1 VLTDRIRSRAAGRPL
16 TTCVA
21 ALLAALTLS
30 ACGGSDAP
38 EADATIFSDPAQT
51 PASPTTGGTES
62 MTVTLSDFDISPDED
77 NVSAGTYVVSVVN
90 DGSSTHDLVI
100 ERDGSQI
107 AVLDPVVPG
116 RSGTLTVTLEP
127 GEYVVFCSIANHRA
141 MGMETTIEVT

>member
-1 VLTDRIRSRAAGRPL
+1 MLTDRTRSRAAGRPL

-21 ALLAALTLS
+21 ALLAALPLG
-30 ACGGSDAP
+30 ACGGSDTGEAETVVSDTARTP
-38 EADATIFSDPAQT
+38 E
-51 PASPTTGGTES
+51 SPTAGGTGP
-62 MTVTLSDFDISPDED
+62 MTVTLSDFEISPDED
-77 NVSAGTYVVSVVN
+77 SFSAGTYVVSVVN

-100 ERDGSQI
+100 ERDGTQV

-116 RSGTLTVTLEP
+116 RSGTLTVTLDP